1 MFWLTLIVGMQVFG
15 FGVTLGRLAYDEW
28 QQWRLS
34 CNVQKANWGPPDRD
48 SARVLITDLVENRAI
63 QSTRAP
69 NGHAIGA
76 ERALWDLSS
85 ISSPVAF
92 SSIMDPRAQLDSNSN
107 LTNSGE
113 LPPLP
118 LATGMCERD
127 LSSEAA

>member
-34 CNVQKANWGPPDRD
+34 SNAQKASWGPLDHDR
-48 SARVLITDLVENRAI
+48 ARVLITDLVENRAI
-63 QSTRAP
+63 QSAEAP
-69 NGHAIGA
+69 DGHAIGA

-85 ISSPVAF
+85 MSSPLTF
-92 SSIMDPRAQLDSNSN
+92 SSIMDPRAQRDLNSN
-107 LTNSGE
+107 ATNGGE

-118 LATGMCERD
+118 LAARMCDRD
-127 LSSEAA
+127 LSREAA